1 MFIPT
6 TKEELKKLDWEK
18 CDIIFVSGDAY
29 IDTYFDGCAILG
41 KYLIKHG
48 FRVGIIS
55 QPDINSA
62 NDISRLG
69 VPELFWGVSGGA
81 MDSMVANYTSSGL
94 PRKEDDLTPGGINN
108 KRPDRAVLKYV
119 NLIQRTFTEK
129 KLITIGGI
137 EASLRRFAHY
147 DSHTDKIRGSILADS
162 KADILVFGMGE
173 KANLEL
179 ASAIKNGGNIEQI
192 RGICYMAKEAPADF
206 VKLPDFEECAASKDK
221 FLEMS
226 KLFFNS
232 CKLKKGIVQKQAG
245 RFVVQNPPAVPLTS
259 DELDEIHE
267 LDFERAVHPY
277 YAAMGEVRAL
287 DTIKSSV
294 LTHRGCFG
302 ACSFCSITAH
312 QGADIISRS
321 EESIIREITKM
332 ASKPGFNGIIGDL
345 GGPSANMYGMDFVK
359 GENGHCALR
368 ECLFPKV
375 CDKLPVDH
383 SRHIALLKKVRKIK
397 NIKHI
402 FISSGI
408 RYDLILADKVHG
420 QEYLNEILT
429 HHISGQMKIAPEHII
444 KDVTDLMNKPDG
456 RNLKEFKELF
466 DRTVRKL
473 KSPLFLTYYFIA
485 AFPGCTER
493 YQIEAK
499 KFISSVL
506 KTNPKQV
513 QIFTP
518 TPSTEA
524 TALYW
529 TEKNFDGKKIFVE
542 KNFKGRKRQK
552 EIITERKK
560 IGG

>member
-6 TKEELKKLDWEK
+6 TKEELKKLGWEK

-48 FRVGIIS
+48 FRVGIIA

-62 NDISRLG
+62 KDISRLG

-94 PRKEDDLTPGGINN
+94 RRKEDDLTPGGINN

-119 NLIQRTFTEK
+119 NLIQRTFSEK

-147 DSHTDKIRGSILADS
+147 DSHTDKIRGDQILKFFRQS
-162 KADILVFGMGE
+162 
-173 KANLEL
+173 ANLEL
-179 ASAIKNGGNIEQI
+179 ANAIKNGENIEEI

-206 VKLPDFEECAASKDK
+206 AKLPDFEECAASKEK

-232 CKLKKGIVQKQAG
+232 CKLKKGIFQKQAG
-245 RFVVQNPPAVPLTS
+245 RFVVQNPPAIPLTS
-259 DELDEIHE
+259 AELDEIHE

-345 GGPSANMYGMDFVK
+345 GGPTANMYGMDFVK

-383 SRHIALLKKVRKIK
+383 SRQILLLKKVRKIK
-397 NIKHI
+397 NIKHV

-420 QEYLNEILT
+420 TEYLTEILT

-466 DRTVRKL
+466 DRTVKNL

-493 YQIEAK
+493 HQIEAK
-499 KFISSVL
+499 KFISAVL

-524 TALYW
+524 TVLYW

-560 IGG
+560 V

>member
-6 TKEELKKLDWEK
+6 TKEELDHLGWEK

-62 NDISRLG
+62 ADISRLG

-108 KRPDRAVLKYV
+108 KRPDRAVIKYV

-129 KLITIGGI
+129 KPITIGGI

-173 KANLEL
+173 RANLEL
-179 ASAIKNGGNIEQI
+179 ANAIKNGENIEEI
-192 RGICYMAKEAPADF
+192 RGICRMAKEMPEGF
-206 VKLPDFEECAASKDK
+206 VRLPDFEECAASKDK

-245 RFVVQNPPAVPLTS
+245 RFVVQNPPAIPLTS
-259 DELDEIHE
+259 AELDEIHE

-302 ACSFCSITAH
+302 ACSFCTIAAH

-321 EESIIREITKM
+321 EEAIIREITKM

-345 GGPSANMYGMDFVK
+345 GGPTANMYGMDFVK
-359 GENGHCALR
+359 GENGHCALK

-383 SRHIALLKKVRKIK
+383 SRQIALLKKVRKIK

-420 QEYLNEILT
+420 QEYLNEILM

-444 KDVTDLMNKPDG
+444 KEVTDLMNKPDG

-485 AFPGCTER
+485 AFPGCTEKH
-493 YQIEAK
+493 QIEAK

-542 KNFKGRKRQK
+542 KNFKGRKHQK

-560 IGG
+560 V

>member
-1 MFIPT
+1 MFIPS
-6 TKEELKKLDWEK
+6 TKEELKKLGWEK

-48 FRVGIIS
+48 FRVGIIA
-55 QPDINSA
+55 QPDINSPA
-62 NDISRLG
+62 DISRLG

-108 KRPDRAVLKYV
+108 KRPDRAVIKYV

-129 KLITIGGI
+129 KPITIGGI

-173 KANLEL
+173 RANLEL
-179 ASAIKNGGNIEQI
+179 ANAIKNGENIEGI
-192 RGICYMAKEAPADF
+192 RGICRMAKEVPEGF
-206 VKLPDFEECAASKDK
+206 VRLPDFEECAASKDK

-232 CKLKKGIVQKQAG
+232 CKLKRGIVQKQAG
-245 RFVVQNPPAVPLTS
+245 RFVVQNPPAIPLTS
-259 DELDEIHE
+259 AELDEIHE

-277 YAAMGEVRAL
+277 YAKMGEVRAL

-321 EESIIREITKM
+321 EESIVREITKM

-345 GGPSANMYGMDFVK
+345 GGPTANMYGMDFVK
-359 GENGHCALR
+359 GENGHCALK

-383 SRHIALLKKVRKIK
+383 SRQIALLKKVRKIK

-466 DRTVRKL
+466 DRTARKL

-485 AFPGCTER
+485 AFPGCTEKH
-493 YQIEAK
+493 QIEAK

-560 IGG
+560 LS

>member
-6 TKEELKKLDWEK
+6 TKEELNRLGWEK

-48 FRVGIIS
+48 FRVGIIA

-62 NDISRLG
+62 ADISRLG

-94 PRKEDDLTPGGINN
+94 RRKEDDLTPGGINN

-129 KLITIGGI
+129 KPITIGGI

-173 KANLEL
+173 RANLEL
-179 ASAIKNGGNIEQI
+179 ANAIKNGKNIEQI

-245 RFVVQNPPAVPLTS
+245 RFIVQNPPAIPLTTA
-259 DELDEIHE
+259 ELDEIHE
-267 LDFERAVHPY
+267 LDFERAIHPY

-302 ACSFCSITAH
+302 ACSFCAITAH

-345 GGPSANMYGMDFVK
+345 GGPTANMYGMDFVK
-359 GENGHCALR
+359 GENGHCALK

-383 SRHIALLKKVRKIK
+383 SRQIALFKRVRKIK
-397 NIKHI
+397 NIKHV

-493 YQIEAK
+493 HQTEAK
-499 KFISSVL
+499 KFISSIL

-529 TEKNFDGKKIFVE
+529 TEKDFDGKKIFVE

-560 IGG
+560 I

>member
-6 TKEELKKLDWEK
+6 TKEELKQLGWEK

-129 KLITIGGI
+129 KPITIGGI

-162 KADILVFGMGE
+162 KADVLVFGMGE

-179 ASAIKNGGNIEQI
+179 ANTIKNGGNIEEI

-245 RFVVQNPPAVPLTS
+245 RFVVQNPPAASLTS
-259 DELDEIHE
+259 AEVDEIHE

-277 YAAMGEVRAL
+277 YAAMGGVRAL

-345 GGPSANMYGMDFVK
+345 GGPTANMGMDFVK

-383 SRHIALLKKVRKIK
+383 SRQIALLKKVRKIK
-397 NIKHI
+397 NIKHV

-493 YQIEAK
+493 HQIEAK
-499 KFISSVL
+499 KFISSIL

-542 KNFKGRKRQK
+542 KNFKRRKRQK

-560 IGG
+560 LS

>member
-6 TKEELKKLDWEK
+6 TKKELDALGWEK
-18 CDIIFVSGDAY
+18 CDIIFISGDAY
-29 IDTYFDGCAILG
+29 IDTYFDGCALLG

-55 QPDINSA
+55 QPDINSPD
-62 NDISRLG
+62 DISRLG

-81 MDSMVANYTSSGL
+81 MDSMVANYTSLGL
-94 PRKEDDLTPGGINN
+94 RRKEDDLTPGGINN

-173 KANLEL
+173 RANLEL
-179 ASAIKNGGNIEQI
+179 AETLKNGGNIEEI
-192 RGICYMAKEAPADF
+192 RGICRMAKNAPEGF
-206 VKLPDFEECAASKDK
+206 VQLPDFEECAASKDK

-232 CKLKKGIVQKQAG
+232 CKLKKGIFQKQAG
-245 RFVVQNPPAVPLTS
+245 RFVVQNPPARPLTS
-259 DELDEIHE
+259 AELDEIHE
-267 LDFERAVHPY
+267 LDFERKVHPY

-287 DTIKSSV
+287 DTIKTSV

-312 QGADIISRS
+312 QGANIISRS

-332 ASKPGFNGIIGDL
+332 AKQPDFNGVISDL
-345 GGPSANMYGMDFVK
+345 GGPTANMYGMDFVK

-375 CDKLPVDH
+375 CDKLPLDH
-383 SRHIALLKKVRKIK
+383 SRQIALLKRVRKIK

-420 QEYLNEILT
+420 VEYLTEILT

-444 KDVTDLMNKPDG
+444 KEVTDLMNKPDG

-493 YQIEAK
+493 DQIEAK
-499 KFISSVL
+499 KFISSIL

-529 TEKNFDGKKIFVE
+529 TEKSFDGKKIFVE
-542 KNFKGRKRQK
+542 KNFSKRKRQK

-560 IGG
+560 I